1 MNARLS
7 FLREIEATV
16 AHSSGPRRAEM
27 ARHLTDLFLVNAEQ
41 YSDDE
46 IAVIDDV
53 FVRLVATLEDSARS
67 LLAIR
72 LGPYAK
78 APPKILSALAC
89 DDVIDIASPVL
100 TQGVQLADATLIKCA
115 KTKSQEHLL
124 AISRRK
130 TLAEAVTDV
139 LVARGDQQVVLSTA
153 KNPGAKFSSGGFTI
167 LVDRSKDDDLLA
179 ACVGA
184 RPDIPPQL
192 FEKLLDAA
200 SEVVR
205 RKLIAEIPHARR
217 DIHRVVVDATEK
229 LRAKAATQSS
239 LATAAEAPGETQK
252 LTNKSEIEKLDAFAK
267 AGRFEATIAA
277 LARQSN
283 MPTEFIERKL
293 REDHVEILLILA
305 KAIGLSWQTTNEIL
319 VFSAGKKTRSLRE
332 LKQHEESFAR
342 LSRLTAQKILDFH
355 RKRERPPTKPH

>member
-16 AHSSGPRRAEM
+16 AHSSGPRRAEI
-27 ARHLTDLFLVNAEQ
+27 ARQLTDLFLVNAEQ

-53 FVRLVATLEDSARS
+53 FVRLVATLEESARS

-72 LGPYAK
+72 LGPYTK
-78 APPKILSALAC
+78 SPPKILSALAC
-89 DDVIDIASPVL
+89 DDIIDIASPVL

-130 TLAEAVTDV
+130 TIAEAVTDV
-139 LVARGDQQVVLSTA
+139 LVERGDQQVVLSTA

-192 FEKLLDAA
+192 FEKLLNAA
-200 SEVVR
+200 SDVVR
-205 RKLIAEIPHARR
+205 RKLVAEIPHARR
-217 DIHRVVVDATEK
+217 DIHRVIVDVTEQ
-229 LRAKAATQSS
+229 LRAKAAAQSAHAS
-239 LATAAEAPGETQK
+239 TARAPGELQK
-252 LTNKSEIEKLDAFAK
+252 LSDKSEIEKLDAFVK
-267 AGRFEATIAA
+267 AGRLEATIAA
-277 LARQSN
+277 LARQTN

-305 KAIGLSWQTTNEIL
+305 KSIGLSWETTKEIL
-319 VFSAGKKTRSLRE
+319 MFSAGKNPRSLRE

-342 LSRLTAQKILDFH
+342 LSRPTAQTILDFH
-355 RKRERPPTKPH
+355 RKRERPPAKPH